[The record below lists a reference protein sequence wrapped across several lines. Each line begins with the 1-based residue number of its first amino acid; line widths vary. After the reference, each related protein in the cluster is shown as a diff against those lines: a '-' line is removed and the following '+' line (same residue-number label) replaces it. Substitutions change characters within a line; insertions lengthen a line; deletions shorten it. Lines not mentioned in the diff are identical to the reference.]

1 MNRDEFK
8 ESIIRRDEILN
19 RERDNILHQS
29 VDEFLNKG
37 AKDVIAGGSSGMVI
51 KEEDYFRM
59 LGVHPFSSHDS
70 LNTIADYFKES
81 GFVVQ
86 RDSGNIYISA
96 DEIKEFSIEDLYDM
110 TFDLV
115 YSIKGLAKDV
125 IRTELGF
132 E

>member
-8 ESIIRRDEILN
+8 ESIIKRDEILN

-37 AKDVIAGGSSGMVI
+37 AKDVISEGSSGMAI
-51 KEEDYFRM
+51 KEGEYLRI
-59 LGVHPFSSHDS
+59 LGVYPFSSHES
-70 LNTIADYFKES
+70 LNIIADYFKES

-86 RDSGNIYISA
+86 MNSGFVCISA
-96 DEIKEFSIEDLYDM
+96 DEIEELRIEDLYDM
-110 TFDLV
+110 TFDLT
-115 YSIKGLAKDV
+115 YIIKQLAKDV